1 MRNRLRN
8 LVVLLPLLGC
18 GCVSTRTILVD
29 PNQPVRLA
37 EDAYA
42 HVFVRDASGNWVRSD
57 TAVRLPAGA
66 YVVVVPATAP
76 AN

>member
-1 MRNRLRN
+1 MRY
-8 LVVLLPLLGC
+8 LVLLLPLLMG
-18 GCVSTRTILVD
+18 GCVRTQTILVD

-42 HVFVRDASGNWVRSD
+42 KVFVRDATGNWVES
-57 TAVRLPAGA
+57 ASPARLPAGA
-66 YVVVVPATAP
+66 YVVVVPSTMP

>member
-1 MRNRLRN
+1 MKTIIA
-8 LVVLLPLLGC
+8 VLLPLLAC

-42 HVFVRDASGNWVRSD
+42 RVFVRDSSGNWVKSD
-57 TAVRLPAGA
+57 APARLPAGA
-66 YVVVVPATAP
+66 YVVVVPATMP
-76 AN
+76 SN

>member
-1 MRNRLRN
+1 MRRI
-8 LVVLLPLLGC
+8 VLLLALSVPPLLA
-18 GCVSTRTILVD
+18 GCVTTRAIIVD

-42 HVFVRDASGNWVRSD
+42 KVFVRDASGDWVES
-57 TAVRLPAGA
+57 AAPARLPAGA